1 MPMFITRAGVL
12 VLVTILLWL
21 LVWSGRRFVGMQ
33 RRLALAAAPMTPG
46 LDVDDTTSLSLVR
59 ILAFSSDDCRQCHE
73 LQIPALQ
80 RVLEARG
87 TKVSV
92 AEVDAPN
99 SPELT
104 QRYRVLT
111 VPSTVVMDA
120 QGRARAVNYGFANTQ
135 RLLEQ
140 VDEVLAQVP
149 VSKN

>member
-1 MPMFITRAGVL
+1 MPMFIVRIGVL
-12 VLVTILLWL
+12 VLVTALLWL
-21 LVWSGRRFVGMQ
+21 LVWTGRRFVGMQ
-33 RRLALAAAPMTPG
+33 RRFALAAAPMTSG
-46 LDVDDTTSLSLVR
+46 NDGDANASLSLVR

-87 TKVSV
+87 TRVSV
-92 AEVDAPN
+92 AEIDAPN
-99 SPELT
+99 SPDLT

-120 QGRARAVNYGFANTQ
+120 QGRAHAVNYGFANTQ

-140 VDEVLAQVP
+140 VDEILAKVP
-149 VSKN
+149 VS

>member
-1 MPMFITRAGVL
+1 MPMFIARAGVL

-33 RRLALAAAPMTPG
+33 RRLALTATPMASNNV
-46 LDVDDTTSLSLVR
+46 DVNASLSLVR

-99 SPELT
+99 SPDLT

-120 QGRARAVNYGFANTQ
+120 QGRARAVNYGFASTQ

-140 VDEVLAQVP
+140 VDEVLAQVQ
-149 VSKN
+149 VS

>member
-1 MPMFITRAGVL
+1 MPVFMVRIGVL
-12 VLVTILLWL
+12 VLISILLWL
-21 LVWSGRRFVGMQ
+21 TVWSGCRFVQAQ
-33 RRLALAAAPMTPG
+33 RRRALNATPIVSSSNDGDANPGLAL
-46 LDVDDTTSLSLVR
+46 VH

-80 RVLEARG
+80 RVLDARG
-87 TKVSV
+87 SKVSV

-111 VPSTVVMDA
+111 LPSTVIMDA
-120 QGRARAVNYGFANTQ
+120 AGRARAVNYGFANTQ

-140 VDEVLAQVP
+140 VDEILAQVP
-149 VSKN
+149 VS